1 MAYDIYG
8 DLDLHLGSLKR
19 IKAEEVTTLPTAN
32 SANFRRIVVHN
43 GLLAVCSKIDD
54 GASVTYKWIY
64 LNEAGIVSNIAR
76 KSAGIITVTF
86 ANGNSTDITVIG
98 SDDVTN
104 SMLANA
110 PTNTIKGNNT
120 NVSADP
126 MDLTPAQVR
135 TMLNVS
141 DGAEVNQNAFS
152 NVKNGMTT
160 ISAGAKTD
168 TLNIEA
174 GTDITITPDATNK
187 KLTITHSTPRGTSV
201 PTLNTATTPTTE
213 TVDVVSQVKG
223 DSLGHVVSQDRVSV
237 PTKKYVDD
245 KIADIGSAL
254 NIKGTIGSSGATV
267 TALPNNHKVGDTY
280 IVKTEGTYAG
290 QSCEVGDIIICTTTG
305 TTASNNDWTVAQGN
319 WTVVDGNSQLAWG
332 TEVTLKTIGGKDIK
346 AKMPDLPTLDTIL
359 DGSTR
364 KLSDYT
370 PKTRKVSAGT
380 GLSGGGDLTADR
392 TISHQAKPTSGTD
405 AGGTGE
411 MVSGV
416 TIDSLGHV
424 ASTTKVSA
432 GTKAQID
439 EGTDETARP
448 FSAKVLNEAINTD
461 KVKVY
466 DSGNLT
472 GQSGT
477 VTVSTMTT
485 IAMVQPYINGSL
497 CMCDISV
504 SGNKITWSSNTAF
517 TSSSN
522 FKLIVIGI

>member
-1 MAYDIYG
+1 MAYNIYG
-8 DLDLHLGSLKR
+8 DLDLHLGSLNQV
-19 IKAEEVTTLPTAN
+19 KAEEVTNLPTAN
-32 SANFRRIVVHN
+32 SANYKRMVVHH

-76 KSAGIITVTF
+76 KSAGVITVTF
-86 ANGNSTDITVIG
+86 ANGNSVDVTVIG
-98 SDDVTN
+98 TNDVTN
-104 SMLANA
+104 SMLAKMPA
-110 PTNTIKGNNT
+110 NTIKGNNT
-120 NVSADP
+120 TSSANAK
-126 MDLTPAQVR
+126 DLTPAQVR
-135 TMLNVS
+135 TMINVS

-152 NVKNGMTT
+152 NVKNGSTT

-187 KLTITHSTPRGTSV
+187 KLTITHSTPSGTAV
-201 PTLNTATTPTTE
+201 PTLNTATTPTTN

-245 KIADIGSAL
+245 KIADLGSAL

-267 TALPNNHKVGDTY
+267 TALPNSHKVGDTY

-305 TTASNNDWTVAQGN
+305 TTANNNDWTVAQGN

-332 TEVTLKTIGGKDIK
+332 TEVTLKTIGGKEIK
-346 AKMPDLPTLDTIL
+346 AKMPSLPTLDDIL

-364 KLSDYT
+364 KLSNYVPT
-370 PKTRKVSAGT
+370 SRTISAGT
-380 GLSGGGDLTADR
+380 GLTGGGDLTANR
-392 TISHQAKPTSGTD
+392 TLSHKAKPTSGTD

-416 TIDSLGHV
+416 TIDTLGHV
-424 ASTTKVSA
+424 VSTTKVSA

-439 EGTDETARP
+439 AGTDTTARP
-448 FSAKVLNEAINTD
+448 FSAKVLSEAINTD

-472 GQSGT
+472 GQRGT

-485 IAMVQPYINGSL
+485 IAIVQPYINGSL

-504 SGNKITWSSNTAF
+504 SGNKVTWSSNTAF
-517 TSSSN
+517 TTASN
-522 FKLIVIGI
+522 FKLIVVGI